1 MPSQFEA
8 VTTGAGSTPAYR
20 ERLVAPYSGRRE
32 TLVFGLA
39 ALSVL
44 ALATLR
50 FTTGEPAATAPELAP
65 YQRLDDELSVPQRTL
80 YRTLT
85 ASVPEILALRDR
97 EGTWPEAELLELEAL
112 PPFDR
117 AFLPADLAAYL
128 WQGYDGGAWIDYFGR
143 ADGEGLPGFIL
154 RLIDLHAAYHPHP
167 HPGIDYDPDLAVAS
181 QIWFLP
187 AGAAG
192 YPGERLPEAGW
203 LWLLTPDDPV
213 LTRTARETAGAE

>member
-1 MPSQFEA
+1 MSSQLEA
-8 VTTGAGSTPAYR
+8 VAAGTESAPSHR
-20 ERLVAPYSGRRE
+20 EQVVAPYNGRRE

-39 ALSVL
+39 ILAVL
-44 ALATLR
+44 ALAALR
-50 FTTGEPAATAPELAP
+50 FSTSEPAATAPELAP
-65 YQRLDDELSVPQRTL
+65 YQRLDDRLSVPQRTL

-85 ASVPEILALRDR
+85 ASIPEILALRDL

-117 AFLPADLAAYL
+117 AFLPPDLGAYL
-128 WQGYDGGAWIDYFGR
+128 WQGYDGGAWIDYHGQVGSG
-143 ADGEGLPGFIL
+143 AGAGFIL

-167 HPGIDYDPDLAVAS
+167 HPGIDYDPELAVAS
-181 QIWFLP
+181 QVWFLP
-187 AGAAG
+187 AGTGG

-213 LTRTARETAGAE
+213 LARAARETEGVE